1 MSRAFPGWRA
11 TALHAAMNEAEP
23 SGWTH
28 AVLEH
33 LRRTLGERD
42 GTGPDDDPLPGSLRD
57 ESRAEG
63 EARGLAQAVREILRA
78 RGVACPED
86 PCAGIPDGVPSGAGV
101 AAVLACDSAED
112 FHARLRA
119 RVGTGPA
126 PHRGAARRRSWRWPP
141 RACSRR
147 VRRAGSRI

>member
-33 LRRTLGERD
+33 LGRTLGERD
-42 GTGPDDDPLPGSLRD
+42 GTGPDDDPLLRSLRD

-63 EARGLAQAVREILRA
+63 EARGRAEGEARGRAQAVREILRA

-86 PCAGIPDGVPSGAGV
+86 PCAGIPDGVPSGAVV
-101 AAVLACDSAED
+101 AAALACDGAED

-119 RVGTGPA
+119 RVGK
-126 PHRGAARRRSWRWPP
+126 
-141 RACSRR
+141 
-147 VRRAGSRI
+147 